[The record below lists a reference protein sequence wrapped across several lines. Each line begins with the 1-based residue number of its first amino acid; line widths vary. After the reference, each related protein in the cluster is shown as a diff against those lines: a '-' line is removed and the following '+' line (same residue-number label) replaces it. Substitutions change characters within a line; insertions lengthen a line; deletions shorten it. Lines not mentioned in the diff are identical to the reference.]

1 MCPYILRWV
10 TYSRLKRCLYAIP
23 ASQKKAAMVKP
34 PLDRTDLAG
43 LSGSPLVSN
52 LWLPSSTCP
61 DWVDLH
67 EPVFC
72 LG

>member
-1 MCPYILRWV
+1 MQFRHH
-10 TYSRLKRCLYAIP
+10 
-23 ASQKKAAMVKP
+23 KKAAMVKL

-72 LG
+72 PG